1 MTYLIVEI
9 AVLLLV
15 AFLIGLLIGWWFNRK
30 GDGDGGQDHALRSR
44 ISVLEGE
51 LKECTE
57 NRLKLRA
64 RIQELESE
72 PAAAQ
77 LAAAGIASTEEDLPP
92 DDLKR
97 ISGIGPVIEGK
108 LNSAGITRFE
118 QIAGWTKADIED
130 FRERLNFR
138 DRIEREFWVDQAKML
153 AEGKETDFS
162 KRYDEEAD

>member
-9 AVLLLV
+9 AILLLI

-30 GDGDGGQDHALRSR
+30 GSGEGEQDHALQSR
-44 ISVLEGE
+44 IAVLEGE
-51 LKECTE
+51 LDECKA
-57 NRLKLRA
+57 NRLQLRSQV
-64 RIQELESE
+64 QELQSSA
-72 PAAAQ
+72 PAAGFV
-77 LAAAGIASTEEDLPP
+77 AASPEELPP

-108 LNSAGITRFE
+108 LNAAGVTRFE
-118 QIAGWTKADIED
+118 QIAAWTQADVDD

-153 AEGKETDFS
+153 ARGEETDFS
-162 KRYDEEAD
+162 RRYDEQDNES